1 MNDQSPLEHLRLYLG
16 EATRQIESMVRDH
29 NAIQHELGRALPSV
43 RELSQ
48 AERVKAASALLG
60 FDADLQQRLCETA
73 LKFGALLE
81 NLDGDTA
88 FRGWLRRRLDELM

>member
-1 MNDQSPLEHLRLYLG
+1 MNDQSPLEHLRLHFG
-16 EATRQIESMVRDH
+16 EAMRQIESLVRDLD
-29 NAIQHELGRALPSV
+29 ALPHELCRALPSV
-43 RELSQ
+43 PELSQ

-60 FDADLQQRLCETA
+60 FDADLQQRLRETA

-88 FRGWLRRRLDELM
+88 FRAWLRRRLDELM